1 MLIKKGKK
9 IKIYTRNYRNNTEK
23 RIEILNIGKKKIRK
37 KSETIFS
44 TGNGLKCIE
53 NLT

>member
-23 RIEILNIGKKKIRK
+23 QIEILNIGKIRK

-44 TGNGLKCIE
+44 TGNGLKSIE